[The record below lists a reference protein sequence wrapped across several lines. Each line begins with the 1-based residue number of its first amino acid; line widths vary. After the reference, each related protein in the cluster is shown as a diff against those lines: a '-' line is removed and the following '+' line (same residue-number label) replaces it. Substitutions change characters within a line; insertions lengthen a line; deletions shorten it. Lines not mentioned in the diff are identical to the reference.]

1 MISASRVRRT
11 FLDYFRAQGHTELP
25 SSSLVPHGDPTLLLT
40 SAGMVQFK
48 PYFMGEAVPPN
59 RRLTTSQKCFRTVDI
74 DTVGNLRNLTFFEML
89 GNFSIGDYFKR
100 GAITYAW
107 DLLTNGFGLP
117 KDKLWATVYPTDD
130 ETFGLWQE
138 IAVLP
143 PERIVR
149 LHENWWGP
157 AGATGPCGPDTEI
170 FLDRGPSFG
179 CGRDDCKPGCDCER
193 YLEIW
198 NLVLMQF
205 NRQPDGS
212 DVPLPRPSI
221 DTGAGLERLTA
232 VLNGY
237 RSVYETDLFMPIM
250 ERAAELVGVRYGQD
264 ARTDYSLRVIGDH
277 SRAVTFLVGDGV
289 LPSNEGRGYI
299 LRRVLRRA
307 VRHGHFLGLGEP
319 FLTKTASVV
328 AEIMGDAYPELV
340 ARRDFILRVIDQ
352 EERRF
357 RETLTEGL
365 ERLDTLLDG
374 LPGKVVPG
382 EEAFRLYDTFGFPL
396 DITKD
401 RAAERGFTVDDEG
414 FRVAMEEQRQ
424 RARKA
429 KKFGL
434 DAWQEIYRSLA
445 LPETTFLGYDSL
457 RAEATVVNLLRDGSS
472 VAEASAGDSVEVV
485 LNQTPFYAESGG
497 QVGDTGVLIGPD
509 GQVAVTDTQKA
520 LGGVIVHLGKVSEGV
535 LRVGQTVQASVD
547 EARRLD
553 IARNHTATH
562 LLHRALRATLGEHA
576 TQHGSLV
583 APDRLRFDF
592 SHLQAVTPQELV
604 SIEEQVNAA
613 IRADLPVQTAVL
625 PYREAI
631 EAGATALFGEKY
643 GDTVRM
649 VTVGA
654 DTADHGDFHSRELC
668 GGTHLRHTG
677 QIGFLKIIA
686 EGSIGAG
693 LRRVEAVTGR
703 GAEEYLRQRVGL
715 LDAVSQVLQTSPEAA
730 VTKAQALEAELA
742 AARREAERLQ
752 RELAKQRLDALA
764 SQVRE
769 VRGVKVLAARVEA
782 ASLDALR
789 EQGDWLRDR
798 LGSAIIVLGAVVA
811 EKPAFVAVVTPD
823 LVARGYRAGDI
834 VKAVAAV
841 TGGGGGGRPEMAQAG
856 GRDAGRLDEALAAV
870 AGLVK

>member
-1 MISASRVRRT
+1 
-11 FLDYFRAQGHTELP
+11 
-25 SSSLVPHGDPTLLLT
+25 
-40 SAGMVQFK
+40 
-48 PYFMGEAVPPN
+48 
-59 RRLTTSQKCFRTVDI
+59 
-74 DTVGNLRNLTFFEML
+74 
-89 GNFSIGDYFKR
+89 
-100 GAITYAW
+100 
-107 DLLTNGFGLP
+107 
-117 KDKLWATVYPTDD
+117 
-130 ETFGLWQE
+130 
-138 IAVLP
+138 
-143 PERIVR
+143 
-149 LHENWWGP
+149 
-157 AGATGPCGPDTEI
+157 
-170 FLDRGPSFG
+170 
-179 CGRDDCKPGCDCER
+179 
-193 YLEIW
+193 
-198 NLVLMQF
+198 
-205 NRQPDGS
+205 
-212 DVPLPRPSI
+212 
-221 DTGAGLERLTA
+221 
-232 VLNGY
+232 
-237 RSVYETDLFMPIM
+237 
-250 ERAAELVGVRYGQD
+250 
-264 ARTDYSLRVIGDH
+264 
-277 SRAVTFLVGDGV
+277 
-289 LPSNEGRGYI
+289 
-299 LRRVLRRA
+299 
-307 VRHGHFLGLGEP
+307 
-319 FLTKTASVV
+319 
-328 AEIMGDAYPELV
+328 
-340 ARRDFILRVIDQ
+340 
-352 EERRF
+352 
-357 RETLTEGL
+357 
-365 ERLDTLLDG
+365 
-374 LPGKVVPG
+374 
-382 EEAFRLYDTFGFPL
+382 
-396 DITKD
+396 
-401 RAAERGFTVDDEG
+401 
-414 FRVAMEEQRQ
+414 
-424 RARKA
+424 
-429 KKFGL
+429 
-434 DAWQEIYRSLA
+434 
-445 LPETTFLGYDSL
+445 
-457 RAEATVVNLLRDGSS
+457 
-472 VAEASAGDSVEVV
+472 
-485 LNQTPFYAESGG
+485 
-497 QVGDTGVLIGPD
+497 
-509 GQVAVTDTQKA
+509 
-520 LGGVIVHLGKVSEGV
+520 
-535 LRVGQTVQASVD
+535 VQASVD